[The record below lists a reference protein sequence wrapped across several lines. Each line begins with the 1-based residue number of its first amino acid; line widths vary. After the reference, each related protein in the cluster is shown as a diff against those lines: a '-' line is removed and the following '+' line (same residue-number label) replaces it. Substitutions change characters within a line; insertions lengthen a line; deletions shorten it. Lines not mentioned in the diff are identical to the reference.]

1 MKISAS
7 AIRRPSLNPTTS
19 RIVMWLTLEVLLT
32 LAGTDDLAD
41 YSEFIF
47 ERFLY
52 EGAVIVQLA

>member
-1 MKISAS
+1 MKLSTSI
-7 AIRRPSLNPTTS
+7 IGRRSLNPATS
-19 RIVMWLTLEVLLT
+19 RILMWFSLEVLLT

-52 EGAVIVQLA
+52 EGAAIVQLA